1 MTAPHGAASDCAAPH
16 GTAPD
21 GARATSA
28 DHPRSRVLLAAF
40 VAIGG
45 GAFATMMNTING
57 QLGAA
62 GTGPVLAA
70 TISYGVTLIGASA
83 LFVAR
88 RKVRASWRVVRTQGS
103 WWWFAVGVLA
113 VPIVAGFA
121 WGIPL
126 LGVALAVVC
135 TVAGQ
140 VVASLT
146 LDALGIGARVATVL
160 TPRRAG
166 AALLALTGVVIASF
180 GDHGNLEGTRAIIT
194 AGALFL
200 AGAVSVGA
208 QAGSGKIMARIEDP
222 FVAAMTTSTGGFLGI
237 CLIVAAQF
245 ASGAMENVTMPS
257 QWWMY
262 LGGFFGLVVGIA
274 GAFAVRHLGT
284 FVLTI
289 TVLGGQMV
297 TALTVD
303 LFSPVGVDGLTLA
316 ATAVVLTAALLVI
329 NRAPRTT
336 TAPAALATSPQRSPE
351 RRQG

>member
-1 MTAPHGAASDCAAPH
+1 MTAPRGVVSDGSQAATPSRESSRP
-16 GTAPD
+16 
-21 GARATSA
+21 
-28 DHPRSRVLLAAF
+28 RVLLAAF

-57 QLGAA
+57 QLGEA

-70 TISYGVTLIGASA
+70 TISYGVTLIGASL

-88 RKVRASWRVVRTQGS
+88 RRVRASWRVVRTQGS
-103 WWWFAVGVLA
+103 WWWFAVGLLA
-113 VPIVAGFA
+113 VPIVVGFA

-146 LDALGIGARVATVL
+146 LDAWGIGARVATVL

-166 AALLALTGVVIASF
+166 AALLALAGVVIATF
-180 GDHGNLEGTRAIIT
+180 GDNANVEGSGAILT

-200 AGAVSVGA
+200 AGAISVGA
-208 QAGSGKIMARIEDP
+208 QAGSGKIMAKIEDP
-222 FVAAMTTSTGGFLGI
+222 FVAAMTTSTGGFVGVAA
-237 CLIVAAQF
+237 IVAVQF
-245 ASGAMENVTMPS
+245 ATGSMDGVTLPA

-303 LFSPVGVDGLTLA
+303 TFSPVGVHGLTLV
-316 ATAVVLTAALLVI
+316 ATALVLVASLLVI

-336 TAPAALATSPQRSPE
+336 TAPAVLATSTQRRPE
-351 RRQG
+351 RRRG